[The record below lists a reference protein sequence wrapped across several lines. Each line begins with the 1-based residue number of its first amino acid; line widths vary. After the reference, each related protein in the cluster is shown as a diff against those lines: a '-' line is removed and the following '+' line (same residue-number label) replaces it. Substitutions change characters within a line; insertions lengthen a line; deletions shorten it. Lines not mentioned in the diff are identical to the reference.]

1 MISIAYF
8 GLLIEEIIR
17 GNTMSKKPKGKKKN
31 TQKKRDGNIL
41 AHVRGEINLNTRSES
56 VGKKKYSRKEKHK
69 GKSNQ

>member
-1 MISIAYF
+1 
-8 GLLIEEIIR
+8 
-17 GNTMSKKPKGKKKN
+17 MSKKPKGKKKN

-69 GKSNQ
+69 GKSNE